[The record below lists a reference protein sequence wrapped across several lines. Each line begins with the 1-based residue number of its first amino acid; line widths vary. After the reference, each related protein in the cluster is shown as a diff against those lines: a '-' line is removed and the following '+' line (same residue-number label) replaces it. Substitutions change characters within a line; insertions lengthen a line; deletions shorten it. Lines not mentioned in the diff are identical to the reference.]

1 MLGGKNAVLVRTIIN
16 EHREQSK
23 LGKKPTARPPPEA
36 RIHAAS
42 PTKKPS
48 IRDMNLLLSDEMA
61 NLVDEAF
68 TLRQEIPD
76 DHLQRVWEHFSH
88 GDEFLHDDDL
98 ELLIRE
104 FLILGREA
112 ARKQVAR
119 QQKAVR
125 HVSKKQKAA
134 RSDTGMIPQLQEGD
148 DGDGGDENQIEW
160 EIKSN
165 CYERFPA
172 VGGRELATQ
181 AGRTAVK
188 CSQILA
194 RLKRGGGILHPCKQI
209 LYPDLDDVSDVQID
223 QHHFMKNFPSLVYYL
238 SSDTNLDKL
247 CHLAP
252 IRHASSGINLNWQP
266 DSLPVGPVRV
276 KCEFEFGEVEG
287 VPDAEDFNI
296 PENTSLCTFIEH
308 LIQVYPQ
315 IEPARDELEIQLV
328 TAESITCVDADSE
341 TILYSGVE
349 LLMMD

>member
-1 MLGGKNAVLVRTIIN
+1 MIGSRETLAVRAIIN

-23 LGKKPTARPPPEA
+23 LGKPTATPPPEA
-36 RIHAAS
+36 RIHVAS

-76 DHLQRVWEHFSH
+76 DHLQRVWERFSH

-98 ELLIRE
+98 ELLVRE

-134 RSDTGMIPQLQEGD
+134 RADTGMIPQLQEGD
-148 DGDGGDENQIEW
+148 EGGDENQIEW
-160 EIKSN
+160 EIKNN

-194 RLKRGGGILHPCKQI
+194 RLTRGGGILHPCKQI

-247 CHLAP
+247 CNLAP

-266 DSLPVGPVRV
+266 DSLPVGPVLV
-276 KCEFEFGEVEG
+276 KCEFEFAAVEG

-315 IEPARDELEIQLV
+315 IEPAREELEIQIV

-341 TILYSGVE
+341 NILYSGVE